1 MALPSLTKTNVFCI
15 SCCNKVVKSVKISGI
30 NAIEQSID
38 TNKFWVDPS
47 IGLDHN
53 FDIYVFL
60 GSLIGL
66 NHFNCCA

>member
-1 MALPSLTKTNVFCI
+1 M
-15 SCCNKVVKSVKISGI
+15 VKSAKIGGI
-30 NAIEQSID
+30 DAIEQSID